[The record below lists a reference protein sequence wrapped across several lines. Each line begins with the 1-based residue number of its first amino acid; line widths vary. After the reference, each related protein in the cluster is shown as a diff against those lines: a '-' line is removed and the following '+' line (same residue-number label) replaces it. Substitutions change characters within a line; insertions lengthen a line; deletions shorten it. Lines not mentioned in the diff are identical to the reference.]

1 MIPYQLQGG
10 SLVPRQKEDTGG
22 SRTAPEQDRDCG
34 TIRHSHSLKM
44 EPCFQRDSLLPSPS
58 SSLMSQLLSHTA
70 VSRSLDPCTL
80 FPSSA
85 VELPQGYELGV
96 PLREAAQALA
106 ITRTCG
112 PAPVPSAAD
121 GEQLSD
127 EHLRAKRARV
137 ESIIQGMSLPPA
149 HQASYMDMEGGLGQG
164 RERGGEA
171 PQQGKRKPRVPQQQG
186 AGVVGQGAPG
196 RGSPHTAE
204 CQQLREQLRFLEQ
217 QLRWLQERFS
227 QVYDSGDSAQTQK
240 GAEKAQLLP
249 GKAGDRVGRDGVV
262 TTHHPHK
269 ATLWESILEVD
280 GSSVGEDDEGRG
292 STGVLPSVARVLS
305 QALKHELAGVTSRVV
320 DSVLKTVWPRTAS
333 HLLQQHPELG
343 PVVRGEHFPAGKG
356 RKPLAQAPSPSTL
369 GSPQPEAPSLL
380 SGKSSQAKSFSSG
393 EVRNPHQAPT
403 GGHRPGSA
411 APAVRDSQLLGQLLV
426 YTPHS
431 HWGSPN
437 ASESWPP
444 EPPDAC
450 WAVTKLRPLAVSP
463 PGPGTVEGNRT
474 PLTTTHEALTPG
486 HLKKAKL
493 MFFFTRYPSSALLRS
508 YFLDVQ
514 VDLLWDAGWDRGGWD
529 FGAGLLRA
537 HLSLN
542 PGQFSRCINS
552 QLIKWF
558 SNFRE
563 FYYIQ
568 VEKFARQ
575 ALLEGVAEAAALHVS
590 RDSELFRALNM
601 HYNKGNDFQV
611 PSRFLEVAS
620 LTLREFFSAVRAGR
634 DADPSWKKPIYKI
647 ISKLD
652 SHIPE
657 VFKAPGCSQELPH
670 N

>member
-1 MIPYQLQGG
+1 
-10 SLVPRQKEDTGG
+10 
-22 SRTAPEQDRDCG
+22 
-34 TIRHSHSLKM
+34 
-44 EPCFQRDSLLPSPS
+44 
-58 SSLMSQLLSHTA
+58 
-70 VSRSLDPCTL
+70 
-80 FPSSA
+80 
-85 VELPQGYELGV
+85 
-96 PLREAAQALA
+96 
-106 ITRTCG
+106 
-112 PAPVPSAAD
+112 AD

-149 HQASYMDMEGGLGQG
+149 HQASYMGMEGDLGQG
-164 RERGGEA
+164 SERGGEA
-171 PQQGKRKPRVPQQQG
+171 PHQGKRKPRVPQQQG

-204 CQQLREQLRFLEQ
+204 CQQLREQLCFLEQ
-217 QLRWLQERFS
+217 QLRWLQEMFS
-227 QVYDSGDSAQTQK
+227 QVYDPGDAAQTQK

-262 TTHHPHK
+262 TSHHPHK
-269 ATLWESILEVD
+269 ASLWESILEVD
-280 GSSVGEDDEGRG
+280 GPSVGEDDEGRC

-343 PVVRGEHFPAGKG
+343 PVARGEYFPAGKG
-356 RKPLAQAPSPSTL
+356 RKPLAKAPSLSTL

-380 SGKSSQAKSFSSG
+380 LGKSSQAKSFSSG

-450 WAVTKLRPLAVSP
+450 WAVSKLRPLAVSP
-463 PGPGTVEGNRT
+463 PGPGTVE
-474 PLTTTHEALTPG
+474 PLPTYPLGQMEWPGSSGMLNGKASSPSHYQNTKSTHIQEALTPG

-508 YFLDVQ
+508 YFLDV
-514 VDLLWDAGWDRGGWD
+514 
-529 FGAGLLRA
+529 
-537 HLSLN
+537 
-542 PGQFSRCINS
+542 QFSRCINS

-575 ALLEGVAEAAALHVS
+575 ALLEGVAEAAALRVS